1 MNRPDVLLI
10 LNGGVDSLSGAPN
23 HDTQS
28 RIRHGISLATDR
40 GVERV
45 TMVGGDASEMLAFA
59 RDLPLAKELDLS
71 SDQSSRDTIGNAH
84 FSKTNLIQPN
94 GWGFEVVTAD
104 YHTDRVARNFSKV
117 FGYSVTVH
125 PVKTGYSDAMG
136 RRLRRREHALGL
148 LDSLVLAGVSPDQ
161 DELRERRIT
170 TWMPGYEG
178 SRTKRLNT
186 TLRQI
191 LSPR

>member
-1 MNRPDVLLI
+1 MRCPDVLLI
-10 LNGGVDSLSGAPN
+10 LNGGIDSLSGAPN

-28 RIRHGISLATDR
+28 RILHGLSLATTQ
-40 GVERV
+40 GIERV
-45 TMVGGDASEMLAFA
+45 AMVGGDALEMVTFA
-59 RDLPLAKELDLS
+59 RDLPLASELDLS
-71 SDQSSRDTIGNAH
+71 SDQNSRDTIGNAH
-84 FSKTNLIQPN
+84 FSKINLIQPS
-94 GWGFEVVTAD
+94 GWRFEVVTAD
-104 YHTDRVARNFSKV
+104 YHVDRVTRNFSKV
-117 FGYSVTVH
+117 FGYSVAVH
-125 PVKTGYSDAMG
+125 PAKTGYSDAMD

-148 LDSLVLAGVSPDQ
+148 MDSLVLAGVSPDQ